1 VLAMSKKTK
10 LPSYEE
16 FIALN
21 GGEHCG
27 ICGRR
32 RKEGGRRLHR
42 DHDHRS
48 RKPRGLLCFRDN
60 AALRYY
66 MTVEWLR
73 AAADYL
79 ERTSDVAA

>member
-1 VLAMSKKTK
+1 VSKKPK
-10 LPSYEE
+10 LPPYEE

-27 ICGRR
+27 ICRR
-32 RKEGGRRLHR
+32 PRKEGGRRLHR

-48 RKPRGLLCFRDN
+48 GRPRGLLCFRDN

-66 MTVEWLR
+66 MDSDWLR

-79 ERTSDVAA
+79 ERAAA